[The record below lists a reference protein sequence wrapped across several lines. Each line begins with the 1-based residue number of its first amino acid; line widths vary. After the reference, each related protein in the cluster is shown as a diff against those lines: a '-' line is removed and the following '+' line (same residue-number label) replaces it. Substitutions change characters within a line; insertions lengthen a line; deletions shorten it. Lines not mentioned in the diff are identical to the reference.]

1 MIVDLEKTFDRFTKE
16 LKNCQEDMNDHKSE
30 KVKEQEGLK
39 KQLN

>member
-1 MIVDLEKTFDRFTKE
+1 MIGDLEKTFDRFTKE

-30 KVKEQEGLK
+30 KIREQEGLK